1 MVDTTMFI
9 GNVSLGEFLLFIFL
23 FIVTIFVSNILSE
36 LITRLLK
43 GKLKGSSY
51 KIPGRIL
58 QYILIFSVTYYGL
71 SNILGFDLTAF
82 FAAFGIMGIVVA
94 FSAQQTIQNVL
105 GGVFILLGG
114 LIKLDDWIEASGLP
128 HTNMAQVKDI
138 GLTRTTLREINGRVI
153 TLPNSLFVSNKLV
166 KYPRGD
172 FFRASFD
179 LRVSSKTKME
189 EVNDI
194 VNEIC
199 SKNEKIL
206 PNIPRR
212 QKRGLR
218 KLLETLPAGHEEL
231 LGFLERK
238 VDTERFEPKVLIK
251 DISKEGLTLNICI
264 WIWEIENKEKI
275 ISSLMDEI
283 RSELPKKGVK
293 LV

>member
-1 MVDTTMFI
+1 MVDTSTFI
-9 GNVSLGEFLLFIFL
+9 GNVSLGDFLLFIFL
-23 FIVTIFVSNILSE
+23 FIVTVFISNILSE
-36 LITRLLK
+36 LIMKLLK
-43 GKLKGSSY
+43 GKLKGSKY
-51 KIPGRIL
+51 KIPARIL
-58 QYILIFSVTYYGL
+58 QYILLFSVTYYGL

-105 GGVFILLGG
+105 GGLFILLGG
-114 LIKLDDWIEASGLP
+114 VIRLDDWIESSGLP
-128 HTNMAQVKDI
+128 HTDMAQVKDI

-153 TLPNSLFVSNKLV
+153 ILPNSFFVSDKIV
-166 KYPRGD
+166 RYPKGD

-189 EVNDI
+189 KVNEIID
-194 VNEIC
+194 EIC

-212 QKRGLR
+212 QKRGLK
-218 KLLETLPAGHEEL
+218 KLLESLPGGHEDL
-231 LGFLERK
+231 LGFLEKK
-238 VDTERFEPKVLIK
+238 VDIERFEPKVLIK
-251 DISKEGLTLNICI
+251 EISKDSLTLQVCI

-275 ISSLMDEI
+275 ISNLMDEI
-283 RSELPKKGVK
+283 RVELPKKAVK